1 MEAFRSVSGAA
12 AALMMDDINTD
23 QVIPSVYLKDLHA
36 DMAQG
41 LLAFMRR
48 NPDGSS
54 KADFVLEKPQY
65 KGAPIL
71 VTGANF
77 GCGSSREHAVWALR
91 AFGIRC
97 VIGASPAEFF
107 RDNCLKNGL
116 LPITLDA
123 VRMAELAGQVS
134 AADGRAPFTVDLEAC
149 EIRGPGGYVCRFDI
163 APFERVALL
172 EGLDDIGQTQKH
184 LAEIEA
190 WEARVARDKP
200 FLQASIAQVA
210 APQG

>member
-12 AALMMDDINTD
+12 AALMTDDINTD

-54 KADFVLEKPQY
+54 RPDFVLEKPQY
-65 KGAPIL
+65 RGAPIL

-91 AFGIRC
+91 AFGFRC
-97 VIGASPAEFF
+97 VIGVSPAEFF

-116 LPITLDA
+116 LPITLNA
-123 VRMAELAGQVS
+123 AQMAELAVQVR
-134 AADGRAPFTVDLEAC
+134 AADGHAPFTVDLEAC
-149 EIRGPGGYVCRFDI
+149 EIRGPGGYECRFDI
-163 APFERVALL
+163 APFERAALL
-172 EGLDDIGQTQKH
+172 EGRDDIGQTRKH

-190 WEARVARDKP
+190 WEARTLRDKP

-210 APQG
+210 APKA